1 MPVNN
6 NIRNLINNRPT
17 LFQPSIVRAIVE
29 DSDGSSIGN
38 RENGENFTVTSL
50 ASTSS
55 FLYNPD
61 GSGLKSTQQL
71 NVNWSEFSNHVFFNS
86 AQVKVNAAI
95 EKIIDYFPFDGN
107 RKETEIFIDKLTGYE
122 KYVLDNF
129 PKNKGYLYFTGS
141 NTYVSVADLAGTAFP
156 EISKNVNAK
165 PKLNPGTASATF
177 EFHLWLPPTTNV
189 NQTIFQKLSQSSGN
203 FQGFSLFLSQSSA
216 ITSSSLFFVINS
228 GSTTISS
235 SFDVTKNQ
243 FNHIAVVWDR
253 QNEISSASFYV
264 NQVLVGATNK
274 DLVGVLNFDSSNFY
288 IGTGSAVTQ
297 FTPQS
302 TLSGSIDEFRFWHKS
317 VNKVDLALY
326 AQKNIFAVD
335 DLKLYF
341 KFNEPS
347 GINTNLVID
356 HSGNQ
361 LHGILTS
368 SLAFPRNASTASLG
382 ILNPILYE
390 RELLNPIL
398 FPDHADL
405 ITFKNT
411 LIFSASQYDDENPN
425 IITKLIPKHYFLEG
439 QSYYG
444 FDDEMGPIAT
454 TIISSS
460 LPNSAKMGETQAVIS
475 LLYTWA
481 TFFDEIKIYLD
492 SFVDLNHV
500 DYDQNSTVPDQFLQL
515 LAEKY
520 GITLPPLFSGASI
533 EQFIYGENLDSGIST
548 SENGLKYIQNQ
559 IWRRI
564 LINLK
569 DIISSK
575 GTIHSVKSFIRA
587 VGIDPDNNFR
597 IREYGGPSSRALTAL
612 RETKSEIAAKLSFS
626 GSSIIKSQFLSGA
639 RIEPGYPYPVGT
651 FQTDLNNRNTGT
663 TNSSDGLYTS
673 GNWSYEGTYRFL
685 SGTAANHSLVRIH
698 STGSGGDWLLFN
710 LVAEDSYKITLFGRP
725 NLNVNALV
733 LSLSLENSSL
743 NLFDGNQW
751 NINFG
756 SKEATTENYSS
767 FSSSFFIRAARQ
779 EYGDIV
785 EEYTTSSWFDTT
797 NPSKATDVLRNKS
810 AVYNAS
816 GSFLVIGSQSI
827 GSLTNFLNDSTLS
840 NTVRQTAFTG
850 SVAQIRFWSKALE
863 LQEWREHVRNFKSTG
878 TRNIL
883 TNNVFSTTNSGSFEK
898 LRLDVSCDQPTI
910 SSSADGTI
918 ILTDFSQN
926 SMYFSGSG
934 FLGSTSVITPER
946 FYYSILSPKF
956 DEGVTTN
963 KIRVRSFQN
972 LNNVFNDENQYAQKA
987 PLYELSRQESPTDSN
1002 KFSIDFSIVDTLNQD
1017 IINIFAT
1024 FDEISNA
1031 IGEPNLIYSFDY
1043 PNLEKLRTL
1052 YFNRLTEKINLKLFF
1067 EFFKWFDTNIGTFIS
1082 QLLPRKTRFLGTNFI
1097 IENHMLE
1104 RPKIQYYSD
1113 EAYLGE
1119 TSRKSTPSYQ
1129 TFADVGSRKF

>member
-6 NIRNLINNRPT
+6 NIRNLVNNRPT
-17 LFQPSIVRAIVE
+17 LFQPSIVRSIVE

-50 ASTSS
+50 ASTAS
-55 FLYNPD
+55 FLYDPD

-71 NVNWSEFSNHVFFNS
+71 NVDWSQFSNHVFFNS
-86 AQVKVNAAI
+86 AQVKVNAAL
-95 EKIIDYFPFDGN
+95 EKIIDFFPFDGN

-122 KYVLDNF
+122 RYVLDNF
-129 PKNKGYLYFTGS
+129 PKNKAYLYFTGS
-141 NTYVSVADLAGTAFP
+141 NTYVSVTDLAGTAFP
-156 EISKNVNAK
+156 EISRNVNAK
-165 PKLNPGTASATF
+165 PKLNPNLNSSTF
-177 EFHLWLPPTTNV
+177 EFHLWLPPIVND
-189 NQTIFQKLSQSSGN
+189 NQTIFQKISQSNGN
-203 FQGFSLFLSQSSA
+203 TQGFSLFLSNSSA
-216 ITSSSLFFVINS
+216 ITSASLFFVVNS

-235 SFDVTKNQ
+235 SFNVVKNQ
-243 FNHIAVVWDR
+243 FNHVAVVWNR

-264 NQVLVGATNK
+264 NQTLVGITNK
-274 DLVGVLNFDSSNFY
+274 DLVGILNFDSSNFY

-297 FTPQS
+297 FTPKT
-302 TLSGSIDEFRFWHKS
+302 TLSGAIDEFRFWHKS
-317 VNKVDLALY
+317 LEKQDLALY
-326 AQKNIFAVD
+326 AQKNVFPTS
-335 DLKLYF
+335 DLKLYY

-347 GINTNLVID
+347 SINTNLVID

-368 SLAFPRNASTASLG
+368 SLSNSRNASTASLG
-382 ILNPILYE
+382 LTNPILYE
-390 RELLNPIL
+390 RDLLNPIL
-398 FPDHADL
+398 FPDHPNL
-405 ITFKNT
+405 VQFKNT
-411 LIFSASQYDDENPN
+411 LILSASQYDDENPN
-425 IITKLIPKHYFLEG
+425 IITKLIPKHFFLEG

-444 FDDEMGPIAT
+444 FEEENGPIT
-454 TIISSS
+454 TTLTSAS
-460 LPNSAKMGETQAVIS
+460 LPNTVKMGETQAIIS

-500 DYDQNSTVPDQFLQL
+500 DYDQNNTVPDQFLQL

-520 GITLPPLFSGASI
+520 GITLPPLFSGSSI
-533 EQFIYGENLDSGIST
+533 EQFIYGENLESEIST
-548 SENGLKYIQNQ
+548 SENGLKYVQNQ

-569 DIISSK
+569 DIIDSK

-612 RETKSEIAAKLSFS
+612 RETKSEIAAKLNFLS
-626 GSSIIKSQFLSGA
+626 GGFIKSEFLSGA

-651 FQTDLNNRNTGT
+651 FITDINNRSIGT
-663 TNSSDGLYTS
+663 TNTSDGLYTS
-673 GNWSYEGTYRFL
+673 GNWSYEGTYIFP
-685 SGTAANHSLVRIH
+685 SGTSENQSLVRMH
-698 STGSGGDWLLFN
+698 STGSGGNWLLFN
-710 LVAEDSYKITLFGRP
+710 LVAENSGKITLFGRP
-725 NLNVNALV
+725 NLNANSLV
-733 LSLSLENSSL
+733 LSLSLQSDYL

-756 SKEATTENYSS
+756 SKESTTENYNT
-767 FSSSFFIRAARQ
+767 FSSSFFIRAAKQ
-779 EYGDIV
+779 QYGDIL
-785 EEYTTSSWFDTT
+785 EEYVTSSWFDTT
-797 NPSKATDVLRNKS
+797 NPNKPSDVLRNRS
-810 AVYNAS
+810 NVYNAS
-816 GSFLVIGSQSI
+816 GAFLAIGSQSI
-827 GSLTNFLNDSTLS
+827 GSLTNFLNASSLS
-840 NTVRQTAFTG
+840 EIVRLTTFSG

-898 LRLDVSCDQPTI
+898 LRLDVSCDQPVI
-910 SSSADGTI
+910 SSSVLGNI
-918 ILTDFSQN
+918 VLTDFSQN
-926 SMYFSGSG
+926 SLFFSGSG
-934 FLGSTSVITPER
+934 FPISKTIIEPER
-946 FYYSILSPKF
+946 FFYSMLSPKF

-963 KIRVRSFQN
+963 KIRIRSFQN
-972 LNNVFNDENQYAQKA
+972 LNNIFNDESQYAQKA
-987 PLYELSRQESPTDSN
+987 PLYELSKQESPTDNN

-1024 FDEISNA
+1024 FDEINNA
-1031 IGEPNLIYSFDY
+1031 IGEPNLVYSHDY

-1052 YFNRLTEKINLKLFF
+1052 YFNRLTEKINFKLFF

-1097 IENHMLE
+1097 IESHMLE

-1119 TSRKSTPSYQ
+1119 NIRSSTPS
-1129 TFADVGSRKF
+1129 FHSFVDVGSRKF